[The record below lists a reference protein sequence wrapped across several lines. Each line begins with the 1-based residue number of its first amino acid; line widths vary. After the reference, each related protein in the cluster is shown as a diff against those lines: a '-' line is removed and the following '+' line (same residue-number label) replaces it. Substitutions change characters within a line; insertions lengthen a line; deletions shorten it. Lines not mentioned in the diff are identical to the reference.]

1 MKRKTER
8 ERNVMEEAG
17 EANGFLVEHGNVKG
31 DETNIAILLFLYLL
45 QGIPL
50 GLCSSIPMI
59 LQNHGVSYKQQ
70 VGTYLSRTF
79 QDINDVTHLNYFIL
93 FLQAEFSFVIWPFSL
108 KLLWAPIVDS
118 VFISKF
124 GRRKTWLL
132 PVQYLMGIFMLFL
145 SGNVDRWLGN
155 EEGSYL
161 NIGLLTVLFFI
172 LNVLAAT
179 QDIVVD
185 GWALTMLKR
194 YVLTG

>member
-1 MKRKTER
+1 MILDDKD
-8 ERNVMEEAG
+8 AG
-17 EANGFLVEHGNVKG
+17 DKIFLKCV
-31 DETNIAILLFLYLL
+31 ILL
-45 QGIPL
+45 
-50 GLCSSIPMI
+50 
-59 LQNHGVSYKQQ
+59 
-70 VGTYLSRTF
+70 
-79 QDINDVTHLNYFIL
+79 
-93 FLQAEFSFVIWPFSL
+93 LQAEFSFVIWPFSL

-132 PVQYLMGIFMLFL
+132 PVQYLMGIFMLYL
-145 SGNVDRWLGN
+145 SGHIDRWLGN
-155 EEGSYL
+155 EEDSPL

-194 YVLTG
+194 CVLNFYCLYCHQCQL